1 MPDSSLITPLLR
13 AFLPPDLVTTI
24 DTHILHPDSPLQS
37 LKRQALL
44 QAQRALD
51 TLLPLAQPLLDRA
64 LLLMAENQGAVGTAV
79 SLLLVVLVVVVL
91 SWIRRLV
98 MWWTRLTMRVAMWG
112 ILVALAAW
120 VWERGVW
127 ESVRDVVILGG
138 KVGGYMAVLKEVWLS
153 EYNKY
158 EAQQGMG
165 NKRSGR

>member
-1 MPDSSLITPLLR
+1 
-13 AFLPPDLVTTI
+13 
-24 DTHILHPDSPLQS
+24 
-37 LKRQALL
+37 
-44 QAQRALD
+44 
-51 TLLPLAQPLLDRA
+51 
-64 LLLMAENQGAVGTAV
+64 
-79 SLLLVVLVVVVL
+79 
-91 SWIRRLV
+91 
-98 MWWTRLTMRVAMWG
+98 MRVAMWG